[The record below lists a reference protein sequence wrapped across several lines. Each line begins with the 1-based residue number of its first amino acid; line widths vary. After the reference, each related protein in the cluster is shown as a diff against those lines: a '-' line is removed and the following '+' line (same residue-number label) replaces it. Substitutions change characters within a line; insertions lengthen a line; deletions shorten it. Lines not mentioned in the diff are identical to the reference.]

1 VAAGQ
6 LSRSLF
12 PAGMRSVSA
21 VSSAQHQP
29 GPASSPRLPNGHTPG
44 VPGKFGSFRRPDGKP
59 EMYRSPIA
67 PLVWWVWVAFA
78 AVNLGD
84 LAVQGRSHFA
94 AMIAVILVL
103 ITGLTYV
110 AAFRPR
116 VFADDEGM
124 TIINPLRDWRVPWN
138 CVEGVALGDSLEVHC
153 NWQDDAAAGPN
164 GAEPGKAAAKTG
176 NQRKKLYGWAVHSP
190 RRSRLKAE
198 LRAQRQASLAERKQS
213 RSYGRLPQ
221 EAKEAMTK
229 TDAEHIV
236 GSLESRASSAREGG
250 IATRG
255 PVGTWNWL
263 AVAALAV
270 PALAVIVIGLI

>member
-1 VAAGQ
+1 
-6 LSRSLF
+6 
-12 PAGMRSVSA
+12 M
-21 VSSAQHQP
+21 
-29 GPASSPRLPNGHTPG
+29 PNGHTRG
-44 VPGKFGSFRRPDGKP
+44 VPGRFGVSSRPDGKP

-78 AVNLGD
+78 AANLAD
-84 LAVQGRSHFA
+84 LAVQGRNHFA

-103 ITGLTYV
+103 ITGVTYV

-153 NWQDDAAAGPN
+153 NWQDSSATGSNGSATGSNGAGPEN
-164 GAEPGKAAAKTG
+164 GTVKAG
-176 NQRKKLYGWAVHSP
+176 NRRKKLYGWAVHSP

-198 LRAQRQASLAERKQS
+198 LRAYRQANLAERKQFE
-213 RSYGRLPQ
+213 SYRRLPQ

-236 GSLESRASSAREGG
+236 GSLEGRANSARAAG

-263 AVAALAV
+263 AIAALAG
-270 PALAVIVIGLI
+270 PALLVIVVGLI